1 MKHHLQIL
9 WLTSRLLCSIF
20 HNLFISPT
28 MKRLL
33 FLLLCAVSISL
44 QAQEYSQLSGRI
56 IDAFT
61 GESLDSVQVKILT
74 QDSVPVAQFT
84 TRYQIFLNRIEPPI
98 NGNFIFKFS
107 KEGYQDLYKKIRI
120 RYIKNRKYAYSLG
133 YIKMDKKNLIHMKEV
148 AVNATMIRMVYKGD
162 TLIYNAA
169 AFKTAQG
176 SMLDRLIAMLPGF
189 ELHPNGQI
197 FVNGRQVSSLL
208 INGEDFFKGTP
219 SVALNNLPAY
229 MVDKVKVYERMSNR
243 DKALG
248 VDKSRY
254 AQLPLVVD
262 VNLKKEYSIGW
273 IANATAGYG
282 TDNHYA
288 GKAFALRFSPRTR
301 WATYATAND
310 VYAGDYYSMDG
321 NWQSPNYKHNI
332 GKTIEGGTDLL
343 LTHPENKY
351 KINANA
357 SAKYTDFFADTK
369 TSSTYFLQ
377 PDNVYKRQNSESQS
391 RNVSTNLKA
400 NMEFNPKTGYFI
412 TFNPYLSYNRNKSD
426 YTSRSADFNT
436 ELWENYL
443 GEALDSVFQNPGAG
457 RYHDALI
464 TALKTDNH
472 TRGESYYG
480 GGDFSIQHRF
490 ANIPDIITFDG
501 KARFDGSNNN
511 QLYWMSTGKPFLN
524 PTEQDQFRYQNW
536 NSYLY
541 QFGASY
547 DYSFSY
553 KNIGYVLTPR
563 YHYKQTYN
571 SDHRPLYELAG
582 SLYEDWDLDK
592 LASTKDQL
600 VQQMDLQNSYDLKN
614 WQRVHREELGFGV
627 WSNPMNNH
635 FKFTFNFNL
644 PLEQVYERAHYQRDQ
659 TDTVMIRRKTFFT
672 PEVSLDFQA
681 GDRNTTWR
689 GYNINYKFS
698 QEAAPIQ
705 YSMDYQ
711 DHSDPLVVRLGNSNL
726 KDKKTHSVVLNYYV
740 NKKKLNSFLNV
751 HFYYDLWK
759 NLLCQS
765 MTYNSQTGVRTYRP
779 EVING
784 NWQTRL
790 NVYYMRPFQK
800 NKKWR
805 MTSQSYGSYR
815 NSVDMLQTEAS
826 ANSVRSNV
834 RTTYISENLTFNYG
848 KYGKLNRYLSLT
860 AGANLNHSEGKN
872 FQTLNAWNFSYGVGG
887 FVDLPWSINLQSYL
901 TMYSR
906 RGFSDKQFNTDDL
919 LWNIKANKAIMNGN
933 LIFELEAYDL
943 LNQLSGTQYFINAQ
957 MQQEKYESVLN
968 RFVLFKVIWK
978 LNKEPKKKG

>member
-1 MKHHLQIL
+1 
-9 WLTSRLLCSIF
+9 
-20 HNLFISPT
+20 

-33 FLLLCAVSISL
+33 FLLLCAISLSL

-56 IDAFT
+56 IDALT

>member
-1 MKHHLQIL
+1 
-9 WLTSRLLCSIF
+9 
-20 HNLFISPT
+20 

-61 GESLDSVQVKILT
+61 GESLDSVQVNILT
-74 QDSVPVAQFT
+74 QDSVPVTQFT

-98 NGNFIFKFS
+98 NGTFIFKFS
-107 KEGYQDLYKKIRI
+107 KEGYQNLYKKIRI

-148 AVNATMIRMVYKGD
+148 SVNATMIRMVYKGD

-248 VDKSRY
+248 VDKNRY

-511 QLYWMSTGKPFLN
+511 QLYRMSTGKPFLN
-524 PTEQDQFRYQNW
+524 PTEKDQFRYQNW

-563 YHYKQTYN
+563 YHYKQTYS

-592 LASTKDQL
+592 LASTKDQF

-627 WSNPMNNH
+627 WSNPMDNH

-644 PLEQVYERAHYQRDQ
+644 PLEQIYERGYYQRDQ
-659 TDTVMIRRKTFFT
+659 VDTVMTRRKIFFT

-681 GDRNTTWR
+681 GDQNTTWR
-689 GYNINYKFS
+689 GYNIHYKFS

-705 YSMDYQ
+705 YSMGYQ
-711 DHSDPLVVRLGNSNL
+711 DYSDPLVVRLSNPNL

-800 NKKWR
+800 NQKWR

-815 NSVDMLQTEAS
+815 NSVDMLQTETS

-919 LWNIKANKAIMNGN
+919 LWNIKANKAVMNGN

-978 LNKEPKKKG
+978 LNREPKKKG

>member
-1 MKHHLQIL
+1 
-9 WLTSRLLCSIF
+9 
-20 HNLFISPT
+20 

-33 FLLLCAVSISL
+33 FLLLCAISISL

-369 TSSTYFLQ
+369 TSSIYFLQ

-436 ELWENYL
+436 ELWESYL
-443 GEALDSVFQNPGAG
+443 GEALDSVFKNPGAG
-457 RYHDALI
+457 KYHDALI

-511 QLYWMSTGKPFLN
+511 QLYRMSTGKPFQN

-553 KNIGYVLTPR
+553 KKIGYVLTPR
-563 YHYKQTYN
+563 YHYKQTYS

-627 WSNPMNNH
+627 WSNPMDNH
-635 FKFTFNFNL
+635 FKFTFNFNI
-644 PLEQVYERAHYQRDQ
+644 PLEQIYERAHYQRDQ
-659 TDTVMIRRKTFFT
+659 TDTVITRRRTFFT

-906 RGFSDKQFNTDDL
+906 RGFSDDQFNTDDL

>member
-1 MKHHLQIL
+1 
-9 WLTSRLLCSIF
+9 
-20 HNLFISPT
+20 

-61 GESLDSVQVKILT
+61 GESLDSVQVNILT

-98 NGNFIFKFS
+98 NGTFIFKFS
-107 KEGYQDLYKKIRI
+107 KEGYQNLYKKIRI

-148 AVNATMIRMVYKGD
+148 SVNATMIRMVYKGD

-906 RGFSDKQFNTDDL
+906 RGFSDKQLNTDDL
-919 LWNIKANKAIMNGN
+919 LWNIKANKAVMNGN

>member
-1 MKHHLQIL
+1 
-9 WLTSRLLCSIF
+9 
-20 HNLFISPT
+20 

-61 GESLDSVQVKILT
+61 GESLDSVQVNILT

-98 NGNFIFKFS
+98 NGTFIFKFS
-107 KEGYQDLYKKIRI
+107 KEGYQNLYKKIRI

-148 AVNATMIRMVYKGD
+148 SVNATMIRMVYKGD

-582 SLYEDWDLDK
+582 SLYEDWDLEK

-627 WSNPMNNH
+627 WSNPMDNH

-765 MTYNSQTGVRTYRP
+765 MTYNSQTGVHTYRP

-815 NSVDMLQTEAS
+815 NSVNMLQTEAS

-919 LWNIKANKAIMNGN
+919 LWNIKANKAVMNGN

>member
-1 MKHHLQIL
+1 
-9 WLTSRLLCSIF
+9 
-20 HNLFISPT
+20 

-61 GESLDSVQVKILT
+61 GESLDSVQVNILT

-98 NGNFIFKFS
+98 NGTFIFKFS
-107 KEGYQDLYKKIRI
+107 KEGYQNLYKKIRI

-148 AVNATMIRMVYKGD
+148 SVNATMIRMVYKGD

-511 QLYWMSTGKPFLN
+511 QLYWMSTGKPFQN

-582 SLYEDWDLDK
+582 SLYEDWDLEK

-627 WSNPMNNH
+627 WSNPMDNH

-765 MTYNSQTGVRTYRP
+765 MTYNSQTGIRTYRP

-919 LWNIKANKAIMNGN
+919 LWNIKANKAVMNGN

>member
-1 MKHHLQIL
+1 MKHHLQVL
-9 WLTSRLLCSIF
+9 WLTCCFLCSIF
-20 HNLFISPT
+20 HNLFIPQL

-33 FLLLCAVSISL
+33 FLLLCAISLSL

-369 TSSTYFLQ
+369 TSSIYFLQ

-412 TFNPYLSYNRNKSD
+412 TFNPSLSYNRNKSD
-426 YTSRSADFNT
+426 YASRSADFNT
-436 ELWENYL
+436 ELWESYL
-443 GEALDSVFQNPGAG
+443 GEALDSVFKNPGAG

-511 QLYWMSTGKPFLN
+511 QLYRMSTGKPFQN

-553 KNIGYVLTPR
+553 KKIGYVLTPR
-563 YHYKQTYN
+563 YHYKQTYS

-627 WSNPMNNH
+627 WSNPMDNH

-906 RGFSDKQFNTDDL
+906 RGFSDDQFNTDDL

>member
-1 MKHHLQIL
+1 
-9 WLTSRLLCSIF
+9 
-20 HNLFISPT
+20 

-33 FLLLCAVSISL
+33 FLLLCAISLSL

-369 TSSTYFLQ
+369 TSSIYFLQ

-412 TFNPYLSYNRNKSD
+412 TFNPSLSYNRNKSD
-426 YTSRSADFNT
+426 YASRSADFNT
-436 ELWENYL
+436 ELWESYL
-443 GEALDSVFQNPGAG
+443 GEALDSVFKNPGAG

-511 QLYWMSTGKPFLN
+511 QLYRMSTGKPFQN

-726 KDKKTHSVVLNYYV
+726 KDKKTHSVVLNYNV

-919 LWNIKANKAIMNGN
+919 LWNIKANKAVMNGN

>member
-1 MKHHLQIL
+1 
-9 WLTSRLLCSIF
+9 
-20 HNLFISPT
+20 

-61 GESLDSVQVKILT
+61 GESLDSVQVNILT

-98 NGNFIFKFS
+98 NGTFIFKFS
-107 KEGYQDLYKKIRI
+107 KEGYQNLYKKIRI

-148 AVNATMIRMVYKGD
+148 SVNATMIRMVYKGD

-582 SLYEDWDLDK
+582 SLYEDWDLEK

-627 WSNPMNNH
+627 WSNPMDNH

-906 RGFSDKQFNTDDL
+906 RGFSDDQFNTDDL

-978 LNKEPKKKG
+978 LNREPKKKG

>member
-1 MKHHLQIL
+1 
-9 WLTSRLLCSIF
+9 
-20 HNLFISPT
+20 

-33 FLLLCAVSISL
+33 FLLLCAISLSL

-357 SAKYTDFFADTK
+357 SAKYTDFFAGTK
-369 TSSTYFLQ
+369 TSSIYFLQ

-412 TFNPYLSYNRNKSD
+412 TFNPSLSYNRNKSD
-426 YTSRSADFNT
+426 YASRSADFNT
-436 ELWENYL
+436 ELWESYL
-443 GEALDSVFQNPGAG
+443 GEALDSVFKNPGAG

-726 KDKKTHSVVLNYYV
+726 KDKKTHSVVLNYNV

-919 LWNIKANKAIMNGN
+919 LWNIKANKAVMNGN

>member
-1 MKHHLQIL
+1 
-9 WLTSRLLCSIF
+9 
-20 HNLFISPT
+20 

-33 FLLLCAVSISL
+33 FLLLCAISLSL

-765 MTYNSQTGVRTYRP
+765 MTYNGQTGVRTYRP

-919 LWNIKANKAIMNGN
+919 LWNIKANKAVMNGN

-978 LNKEPKKKG
+978 LNKEPKKKE

>member
-1 MKHHLQIL
+1 
-9 WLTSRLLCSIF
+9 
-20 HNLFISPT
+20 

-61 GESLDSVQVKILT
+61 GESLDSVQVNILT

-98 NGNFIFKFS
+98 NGTFIFKFS
-107 KEGYQDLYKKIRI
+107 KEGYQNLYKKIRI

-148 AVNATMIRMVYKGD
+148 SVNATMIRMVYKGD

-765 MTYNSQTGVRTYRP
+765 MTYNGQTGVRTYRP

-906 RGFSDKQFNTDDL
+906 RGFSDDQFNTDDL
-919 LWNIKANKAIMNGN
+919 LWNIKANKAVMNGN

>member
-1 MKHHLQIL
+1 
-9 WLTSRLLCSIF
+9 
-20 HNLFISPT
+20 

-33 FLLLCAVSISL
+33 FLLLCAISLSL

-357 SAKYTDFFADTK
+357 SAKYTDFFAGTK
-369 TSSTYFLQ
+369 TSSIYFLQ

-412 TFNPYLSYNRNKSD
+412 TFNPSLSYNRNKSD
-426 YTSRSADFNT
+426 YASRSADFNT
-436 ELWENYL
+436 ELWESYL
-443 GEALDSVFQNPGAG
+443 GEALDSVFKNPGAG

-511 QLYWMSTGKPFLN
+511 QLYRMSTGKPFQN

-553 KNIGYVLTPR
+553 KKIGYVLTPR
-563 YHYKQTYN
+563 YHYKQTYS

-627 WSNPMNNH
+627 WSNPMDNH

-751 HFYYDLWK
+751 HLYYDLWK

-790 NVYYMRPFQK
+790 NVYYMSPFQK

-834 RTTYISENLTFNYG
+834 RITYISENLTFNYG

>member
-1 MKHHLQIL
+1 
-9 WLTSRLLCSIF
+9 
-20 HNLFISPT
+20 

-61 GESLDSVQVKILT
+61 GESLDSVQVNILT

-98 NGNFIFKFS
+98 NGTFIFKFS
-107 KEGYQDLYKKIRI
+107 KEGYQNLYKKIRI

-148 AVNATMIRMVYKGD
+148 SVNATMIRMVYKGD

-765 MTYNSQTGVRTYRP
+765 MTYNGQTGVRTYRP

-919 LWNIKANKAIMNGN
+919 LWNIKANKAVMNGN

-978 LNKEPKKKG
+978 LNREPKKKG

>member
-1 MKHHLQIL
+1 
-9 WLTSRLLCSIF
+9 
-20 HNLFISPT
+20 

-61 GESLDSVQVKILT
+61 GESLDSVQVNILT

-98 NGNFIFKFS
+98 NGTFIFKFS
-107 KEGYQDLYKKIRI
+107 KEGYQNLYKKIRI

-148 AVNATMIRMVYKGD
+148 SVNATMIRMVYKGD

-443 GEALDSVFQNPGAG
+443 GEALDSVFQNLGAG

-919 LWNIKANKAIMNGN
+919 LWNIKANKAVMNGN

>member
-1 MKHHLQIL
+1 
-9 WLTSRLLCSIF
+9 
-20 HNLFISPT
+20 

-61 GESLDSVQVKILT
+61 GESLDSVQVNILT

-98 NGNFIFKFS
+98 NGTFIFKFS
-107 KEGYQDLYKKIRI
+107 KEGYQNLYKKIRI

-148 AVNATMIRMVYKGD
+148 SVNATMIRMVYKGD

-443 GEALDSVFQNPGAG
+443 GEALDSVFQNLGAG

-627 WSNPMNNH
+627 WSNPMDNH

-919 LWNIKANKAIMNGN
+919 LWNIKANKAVMNGN

>member
-1 MKHHLQIL
+1 
-9 WLTSRLLCSIF
+9 
-20 HNLFISPT
+20 

-33 FLLLCAVSISL
+33 FLLLCAISLSL

-369 TSSTYFLQ
+369 TSSIYFLQ

-412 TFNPYLSYNRNKSD
+412 TFNPSLSYNRNKSD
-426 YTSRSADFNT
+426 YASRSADFNT
-436 ELWENYL
+436 ELWESYL
-443 GEALDSVFQNPGAG
+443 GEALDSVFKNPGAG

-511 QLYWMSTGKPFLN
+511 QLYRMSTGKPFQN

-541 QFGASY
+541 QFSASY

-553 KNIGYVLTPR
+553 KKIGYVLTPR
-563 YHYKQTYN
+563 YHYKQTYS

-627 WSNPMNNH
+627 WSNPMDNH

-943 LNQLSGTQYFINAQ
+943 LNQLPGTQYFINAQ

>member
-1 MKHHLQIL
+1 
-9 WLTSRLLCSIF
+9 
-20 HNLFISPT
+20 

-321 NWQSPNYKHNI
+321 NWQSLNYKHNI

-369 TSSTYFLQ
+369 TSSIYFLQ

-412 TFNPYLSYNRNKSD
+412 TFNPSLSYNRNKSD
-426 YTSRSADFNT
+426 YASRSADFNT
-436 ELWENYL
+436 ELWESYL
-443 GEALDSVFQNPGAG
+443 GEALDSVFKNPGAG

-511 QLYWMSTGKPFLN
+511 QLYRMSTGKPFQN

-553 KNIGYVLTPR
+553 KKIGYVLTPR
-563 YHYKQTYN
+563 YHYKQTYS

-627 WSNPMNNH
+627 WSNPMDNH

-740 NKKKLNSFLNV
+740 NKKKLKSFLNV

-765 MTYNSQTGVRTYRP
+765 MTYNSQTGIRTYRP

-800 NKKWR
+800 NQKWR

-978 LNKEPKKKG
+978 LNREPKKKG

>member
-1 MKHHLQIL
+1 
-9 WLTSRLLCSIF
+9 
-20 HNLFISPT
+20 

-61 GESLDSVQVKILT
+61 GESLDSVQVNILT

-98 NGNFIFKFS
+98 NGTFIFKFS
-107 KEGYQDLYKKIRI
+107 KEGYQNLYKKIRI

-148 AVNATMIRMVYKGD
+148 SVNATMIRMVYKGD

-582 SLYEDWDLDK
+582 SLYEDWDLEK

-627 WSNPMNNH
+627 WSNPMDNH

-765 MTYNSQTGVRTYRP
+765 MTYNSQTGVRTFRP

-815 NSVDMLQTEAS
+815 NSVDMLQTETS
-826 ANSVRSNV
+826 ESSVRSNV

-906 RGFSDKQFNTDDL
+906 RGFSDKQFNTNDL

>member
-1 MKHHLQIL
+1 
-9 WLTSRLLCSIF
+9 
-20 HNLFISPT
+20 

-61 GESLDSVQVKILT
+61 GESLDSVQVNILT

-98 NGNFIFKFS
+98 NGTFIFKFS
-107 KEGYQDLYKKIRI
+107 KEGYQNLYKKIRI

-148 AVNATMIRMVYKGD
+148 SVNATMIRMVYKGD

-229 MVDKVKVYERMSNR
+229 MVDKVKVYKRMSNR

-765 MTYNSQTGVRTYRP
+765 MTYNGQTGVRTYRP

-919 LWNIKANKAIMNGN
+919 LWNIKANKAVMNGN

>member
-1 MKHHLQIL
+1 
-9 WLTSRLLCSIF
+9 
-20 HNLFISPT
+20 

-61 GESLDSVQVKILT
+61 GESLDSVQVNILT

-98 NGNFIFKFS
+98 NGTFIFKFS
-107 KEGYQDLYKKIRI
+107 KEGYQNLYKKIRI

-148 AVNATMIRMVYKGD
+148 SVNATMIRMVYKGD